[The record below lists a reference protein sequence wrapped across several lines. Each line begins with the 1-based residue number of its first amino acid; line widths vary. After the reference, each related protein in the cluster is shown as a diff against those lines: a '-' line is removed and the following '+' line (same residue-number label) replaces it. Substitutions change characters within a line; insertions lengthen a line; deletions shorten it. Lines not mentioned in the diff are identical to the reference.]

1 MKNSRRILIAMFT
14 VAIAFSLILQNC
26 GSSKSGSTEEAA
38 LNDAPEW
45 FLNVPTEDGFIYGT
59 GMAKKQNPSLA
70 REAAIARARANVAGQ
85 VQVRVQGML
94 RDFMQESGVGENA
107 QALEFT
113 ENVTKQVTD
122 LDMQSSYIR
131 EVHLGRDGTIY
142 ALIEYPLDAVR
153 ESALTEAQ
161 REEALYNEFKAK
173 QSFKDLEKAIE
184 DLK

>member
-1 MKNSRRILIAMFT
+1 
-14 VAIAFSLILQNC
+14 
-26 GSSKSGSTEEAA
+26 
-38 LNDAPEW
+38 
-45 FLNVPTEDGFIYGT
+45 
-59 GMAKKQNPSLA
+59 
-70 REAAIARARANVAGQ
+70 
-85 VQVRVQGML
+85 ML
-94 RDFMQESGVGENA
+94 FRS
-107 QALEFT
+107 ALEFT

-122 LDMQSSYIR
+122 LDMQSSFIR

-173 QSFKDLEKAIE
+173 QSFQDLEKAIE